1 MVSGFTGPPKVEQ
14 IDLATVRVSWEGLV
28 TQRECADQFLVKY
41 WQRTNPQSYLTQIWY
56 VKPNNLFHDRNDF
69 FF

>member
-41 WQRTNPQSYLTQIWY
+41 WQRTNPQSYLTSDLVCKTQQFIS
-56 VKPNNLFHDRNDF
+56 
-69 FF
+69 